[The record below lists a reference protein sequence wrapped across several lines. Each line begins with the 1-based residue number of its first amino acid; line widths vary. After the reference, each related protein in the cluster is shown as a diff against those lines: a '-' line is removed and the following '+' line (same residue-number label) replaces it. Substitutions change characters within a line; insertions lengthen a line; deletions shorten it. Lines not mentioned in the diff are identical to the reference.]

1 MVQGEA
7 TVIGKDRTTGAMKWD
22 TPIGIAVAALL
33 LGCLGWILPSVGGSL
48 VVPTLIVFGTGAV
61 VAVAVWVVGRRRNQR
76 LKLSGLAIGV
86 ALVTVLASVWTLEFS
101 LPVALWLSNATSQ
114 AQAALAP
121 LRSAALDHQ
130 GVAPSRGCSS
140 HTAGSIGPLNAPYE
154 ECPIWTPE
162 GHFVTFAPVGLQ
174 GGGLGYTNA
183 GASTFPDKCVRQ
195 LTGPWWMFTNADLD
209 NPASP
214 CHFGYTFQGG
224 G

>member
-1 MVQGEA
+1 MVQTEA
-7 TVIGKDRTTGAMKWD
+7 TVIGMNRSTGDMKWA
-22 TPIGIAVAALL
+22 TPFGIAIAALL
-33 LGCLGWILPSVGGSL
+33 LGFLGWTLPSVGGTL
-48 VVPTLIVFGTGAV
+48 VVPTLVVFGTGALL
-61 VAVAVWVVGRRRNQR
+61 AVAALVVGRHWHQR
-76 LKLSGLAIGV
+76 LRLNGLAMGV
-86 ALVTVLASVWTLEFS
+86 ALVTILASVWTLEFS
-101 LPVALWLSNATSQ
+101 LPAALWFSNATSQ

-121 LRSAALDHQ
+121 LRAAALDHQ
-130 GVAPSRGCSS
+130 GVAPGQGCSS

-162 GHFVTFAPVGLQ
+162 GHFVIFAPVGVQ
-174 GGGLGYTNA
+174 GGGLGFTNA

-214 CHFGYTFQGG
+214 CHFGYKFQGG